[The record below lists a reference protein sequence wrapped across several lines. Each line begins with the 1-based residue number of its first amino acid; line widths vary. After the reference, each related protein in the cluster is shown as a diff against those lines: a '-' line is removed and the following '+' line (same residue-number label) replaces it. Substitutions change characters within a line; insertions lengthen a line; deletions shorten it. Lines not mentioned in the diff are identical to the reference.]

1 MLVGNFLPHLHL
13 FFNNFTAMTIQEIS
27 LETVWQIRHQVMW
40 PERDASFVRIPEDT
54 DAKHLGVVVDGQCV
68 SIISLFKTPDDLQ
81 FRKFAT
87 LVSAQGKGYGSALLA
102 HVIQSNPHQTIWC
115 HARVEKQAYYEKFG
129 FVGRDMPFEK
139 NGKIYVR
146 MTLEA

>member
-1 MLVGNFLPHLHL
+1 M
-13 FFNNFTAMTIQEIS
+13 MIEEID

-54 DAKHLGVVVDGQCV
+54 DAKHLGFVVDGQCV
-68 SIISLFKTPDDLQ
+68 SIISLFKTPDGLQ

-87 LVSAQGKGYGSALLA
+87 LVSEQGKGYGSALLA
-102 HVIQSNPHQTIWC
+102 HVIQNHPHQTIWC
-115 HARVEKQAYYEKFG
+115 HARIEKQAYYEKFG

-139 NGKIYVR
+139 NGKRYVR
-146 MTLEA
+146 MNLEA

>member
-1 MLVGNFLPHLHL
+1 M
-13 FFNNFTAMTIQEIS
+13 MIEEID

-40 PERDASFVRIPEDT
+40 PARDATFVRLPEDT
-54 DAKHLGVVVDGQCV
+54 DAQHLGCVVDGQCV
-68 SIISLFKTPDDLQ
+68 SVISLFTTPDGLQ

-87 LVSAQGKGYGSALLA
+87 LVSQQGKGYGSALLA
-102 HVIQSNPHQTIWC
+102 HVIQTNPNQIIWC

-129 FVGRDMPFEK
+129 LLPRDIPFEK

-146 MTLEA
+146 MALEA